1 MLRPSKNWQL
11 ERACQHAQ
19 LQELFRQ
26 RLDLLFPQQCVC
38 YGKLSIQ
45 RLRTLEVMVMSAP
58 WNAFADYGGNNG
70 NFGLL
75 PTVLAAPAAARKVV
89 EESGLQ
95 NLVGVGL
102 TMEGI
107 HTNWVIN
114 EALLEQGWRFTP
126 QNDTSSWYEDWVS
139 SFSRRRYGSSD
150 PMLVQAWHI
159 LANRSEVSVYNGP
172 RGHYFGRVRVP
183 QRQPGH
189 C

>member
-1 MLRPSKNWQL
+1 MVIARDQ
-11 ERACQHAQ
+11 A
-19 LQELFRQ
+19 
-26 RLDLLFPQQCVC
+26 V
-38 YGKLSIQ
+38 
-45 RLRTLEVMVMSAP
+45 TLGNPTSSDALANTMVVVSTP

-70 NFGLL
+70 IFGLL
-75 PTVLAAPAAARKVV
+75 PTVLAAPAAAHKVV

-139 SFSRRRYGSSD
+139 SFSRRRYGSLD
-150 PMLVQAWHI
+150 AMLVQAWHI

-172 RGHYFGRVRVP
+172 RGHYFGSWGNTRSLVVRL
-183 QRQPGH
+183 H
-189 C
+189 HNS

>member
-1 MLRPSKNWQL
+1 
-11 ERACQHAQ
+11 
-19 LQELFRQ
+19 
-26 RLDLLFPQQCVC
+26 VT
-38 YGKLSIQ
+38 KLSLLATHHRHLI
-45 RLRTLEVMVMSAP
+45 LFANKIVVVSAP
-58 WNAFADYGGNNG
+58 WDSFADYGGNNG

-75 PTVLAAPAAARKVV
+75 PTVLAAPAAAHKVV
-89 EESGLQ
+89 AERGLQ

-126 QNDTSSWYEDWVS
+126 QNDTSSWYEDWVT

-150 PMLVQAWHI
+150 AMLAQAWHI

-172 RGHYFGRVRVP
+172 RGHYFGSWGNTRSLVVRL
-183 QRQPGH
+183 H
-189 C
+189 HNA